1 MWTRAELKERG
12 RKVFMGNYWTTVGC
26 ILAILAISA
35 GASGLVSKIAP
46 MGSLIVSIL
55 VAYPLTVSMSKF
67 LLDNREGKAS
77 SNDIFYG
84 FTAGYGNVILNMFM
98 MNLFIALWSL
108 LLIVPGIVKA
118 YSYRM
123 VPFLVAE
130 RPEIDYKEA
139 LDTSRMMRDGEKMN
153 AFVLDLSFLGWMLLT
168 ALTCGILGVFYTV
181 PYMSQTNA
189 ELYVT
194 LKAKLDTPVADF
206 QQM

>member
-77 SNDIFYG
+77 SNDIF
-84 FTAGYGNVILNMFM
+84 FNCIEF
-98 MNLFIALWSL
+98 
-108 LLIVPGIVKA
+108 
-118 YSYRM
+118 
-123 VPFLVAE
+123 
-130 RPEIDYKEA
+130 
-139 LDTSRMMRDGEKMN
+139 
-153 AFVLDLSFLGWMLLT
+153 
-168 ALTCGILGVFYTV
+168 
-181 PYMSQTNA
+181 
-189 ELYVT
+189 
-194 LKAKLDTPVADF
+194 
-206 QQM
+206 